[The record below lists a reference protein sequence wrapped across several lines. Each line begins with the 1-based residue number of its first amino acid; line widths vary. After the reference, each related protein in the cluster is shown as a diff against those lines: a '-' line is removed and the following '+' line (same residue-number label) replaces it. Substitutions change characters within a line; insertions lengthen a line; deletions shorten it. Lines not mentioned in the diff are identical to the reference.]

1 MEFGGV
7 KRWRLM
13 TLNQDE
19 MYIIKRIIEILEQ
32 DGEEVS
38 DGECIDQ
45 IVQYLRNYGFKI
57 LI

>member
-1 MEFGGV
+1 
-7 KRWRLM
+7 M
-13 TLNQDE
+13 TCNHDE
-19 MYIIKRIIEILEQ
+19 MHIIKQIIEILEQ

-45 IVQYLRNYGFKI
+45 IVQCIRHYGFKV

>member
-1 MEFGGV
+1 
-7 KRWRLM
+7 M
-13 TLNQDE
+13 TSNQDE
-19 MYIIKRIIEILEQ
+19 MDIIKQIIEIIEQ

-45 IVQYLRNYGFKI
+45 IVQRLRYYGFKV